1 MQEGNSLLGIRS
13 ICLTHKNISF
23 MPSFSYQ
30 FYETMF
36 ENKQSLINSFT
47 FWTAPE
53 SIYSFIT
60 MDQFMIFQRYKV
72 GIICSVNTKKNHGL

>member
-1 MQEGNSLLGIRS
+1 
-13 ICLTHKNISF
+13 

-53 SIYSFIT
+53 SIYSFIK
-60 MDQFMIFQRYKV
+60 MDQFMIFQKYKV
-72 GIICSVNTKKNHGL
+72 GIICSVNTKKIMVYSYISYDFTFKWN